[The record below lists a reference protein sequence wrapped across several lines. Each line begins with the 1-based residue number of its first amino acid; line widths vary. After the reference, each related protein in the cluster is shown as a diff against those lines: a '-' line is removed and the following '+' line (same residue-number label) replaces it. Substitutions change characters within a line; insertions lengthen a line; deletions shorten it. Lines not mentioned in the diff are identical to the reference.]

1 MAVQSMTESESD
13 PEIIEAPDAS
23 DAVVEESAVAEEVE
37 ALAEEAVAEAF
48 EEAGDEAAE
57 TDADAGEPAELAL
70 DSAMHLRMLE
80 ALLFAAA
87 EPLDEETLRSRL
99 PKDADIGQ
107 LLLDLQALYELR
119 GVNLV
124 KVGGKWAMRTASDL
138 AFLLRKETVEQRR
151 LSRAGIETLAIVSYH
166 QPVTRAEIE
175 EIRGVGVSKGTL
187 DLLLEIGWVR
197 PRGRRRTPG
206 RPVTYGTTEAFL
218 QHFGLDKVGDLPGMD
233 ELKAAGLLDSSVPVG
248 FAVPSPSDALSP
260 DEDPLDEADLAD
272 LLAPSDDGA

>member
-1 MAVQSMTESESD
+1 MSRVAVQPMTEPDDEPVLD
-13 PEIIEAPDAS
+13 EAE
-23 DAVVEESAVAEEVE
+23 AVADEAAADEGVAEDVVAEE
-37 ALAEEAVAEAF
+37 ADAEETVASERPSL
-48 EEAGDEAAE
+48 
-57 TDADAGEPAELAL
+57 DA
-70 DSAMHLRMLE
+70 AMHLRMLE

-87 EPLDEETLRSRL
+87 EPLDEETLKSRL

-107 LLLDLQALYELR
+107 LLTDLQALYEPR

-124 KVGGKWAMRTASDL
+124 KVGGKWALRTASDL

-151 LSRAGIETLAIVSYH
+151 LSRAGIETLAIVAYH

-206 RPVTYGTTEAFL
+206 RPVTYGTTEDFL
-218 QHFGLDKVGDLPGMD
+218 QHFGMDRVGDLPGMD
-233 ELKAAGLLDSSVPVG
+233 ELRAAGLLDSSVPAG
-248 FAVPSPSDALSP
+248 FAVPTPSDALSP

-272 LLAPSDDGA
+272 LLAPRDDDA